1 MVENNIG
8 FQVDD
13 LFPDRLE
20 EQVGAGTGLI
30 GAVEPGDLV
39 VSRLKGKTR
48 ISLREEGSRGGNRF
62 RGTTA

>member
-20 EQVGAGTGLI
+20 QQVGTGTGLI
-30 GAVEPGDLV
+30 GAVETGDLV

-48 ISLREEGSRGGNRF
+48 ISLREEGSRSRNRF